1 MKLMAFG
8 LVAALAVAAPASA
21 AIIVDQLVALDNG
34 YAAQRFDPV
43 FAEFD
48 AAVID
53 DFSLS
58 QATTLT
64 SITARF
70 NDTSVIEASSS
81 WAVEIYSST
90 AAAGTNLVGDVA
102 SLTFAPANVSIINDD
117 VTIALNTNLGAGTY
131 WIGVVPRV
139 NFSSGQ
145 TFVGVAGFGNA
156 VQANPAGG
164 FQQGAVLSLDSA
176 MTFRLEG
183 VAAGVPEPTSW
194 ALLIAGFG
202 LTGTALRRQRRRGA
216 AA

>member
-21 AIIVDQLVALDNG
+21 AIIVDQLVALDTG

-43 FAEFD
+43 FAGFD

-58 QATTLT
+58 EAATLT

-70 NDTSVIEASSS
+70 GDNSVIEASSS

-139 NFSSGQ
+139 NLSSGQ
-145 TFVGVAGFGNA
+145 TFVGVAGVGNA

-183 VAAGVPEPTSW
+183 VAAGVPEPASW